1 MEDRHHRFALLGIDV
16 VILDFLA
23 QIGGVK
29 DVLVCRE
36 SSIDLDHLGCHKH
49 HVGDVGG
56 CGLITGSVFIYDK
69 TTEDCV
75 ENEEEEG
82 DAPEYFVETIDHMN
96 AFEANGREFL
106 ESFADTLIVGGL
118 AFGDVK
124 IVDQH
129 IFTLNLDEVE
139 GEEGT
144 EGDEVDGKTGGV
156 EMVGRVHIFRIGTN
170 VISTLLGD
178 EEDEER
184 GDENTI

>member
-16 VILDFLA
+16 IILDFLT

-29 DVLVCRE
+29 DVLVCGE
-36 SSIDLDHLGCHKH
+36 STINIDHLGCHKH
-49 HVGDVGG
+49 HVGNIGRR
-56 CGLITGSVFIYDK
+56 GLITGSVFIYDK
-69 TTEDCV
+69 TTEDCI

-82 DAPEYFVETIDHMN
+82 DAPEDFVETIDHMN
-96 AFEANGREFL
+96 ALEADGGEFL
-106 ESFADTLIVGGL
+106 ESFADTLIVGGFAL
-118 AFGDVK
+118 GDVK

-129 IFTLNLDEVE
+129 IFALDFDEVE
-139 GEEGT
+139 GEEGA
-144 EGDEVDGKTGGV
+144 EGNEVDGETGGV
-156 EMVGRVHIFRIGTN
+156 EMVGRVHIFRIGTD